1 MNLVSIEA
9 PATRVTRAG
18 EAIELLDASFG
29 IVAASEF
36 LEIVADQLI
45 ETLAQSVS
53 FLSGAFDDLFID

>member
-1 MNLVSIEA
+1 MNLVAIEA
-9 PATRVTRAG
+9 PAMRVTRAG

-29 IVAASEF
+29 IVAASES

-53 FLSGAFDDLFID
+53 FLSSALDDLFID